1 MSNNS
6 WPYIQIVV
14 KESIDEPLLVKQVL
28 SGNRKAFE
36 GLVRQYEGLVLHIVT
51 PLIGVNEDR
60 EDICQDIFTNV
71 YEKLVTFQFKSKL
84 STWIGNIAYNTSI
97 NFLKKKKHILLNDL
111 FPEKSDN
118 ESEGYSLEKI
128 IEHTELNPEQF
139 IIQKQ
144 EIYLL
149 LEAVEQLPEI
159 QKMVLLLFHKEELSI
174 EQISQVTEIP
184 VNTIKS
190 HLFRARKSLKE
201 IFLKIGT

>member
-1 MSNNS
+1 
-6 WPYIQIVV
+6 V

>member
-1 MSNNS
+1 
-6 WPYIQIVV
+6 V
-14 KESIDEPLLVKQVL
+14 KESINEPLLVKQVL

-36 GLVRQYEGLVLHIVT
+36 GLIRQYEGLVLHIVT

>member
-1 MSNNS
+1 
-6 WPYIQIVV
+6 V
-14 KESIDEPLLVKQVL
+14 KESINEPLLVKQVL

-128 IEHTELNPEQF
+128 IEHTELNPDQF
-139 IIQKQ
+139 IR
-144 EIYLL
+144 L
-149 LEAVEQLPEI
+149 
-159 QKMVLLLFHKEELSI
+159 
-174 EQISQVTEIP
+174 
-184 VNTIKS
+184 
-190 HLFRARKSLKE
+190 
-201 IFLKIGT
+201 